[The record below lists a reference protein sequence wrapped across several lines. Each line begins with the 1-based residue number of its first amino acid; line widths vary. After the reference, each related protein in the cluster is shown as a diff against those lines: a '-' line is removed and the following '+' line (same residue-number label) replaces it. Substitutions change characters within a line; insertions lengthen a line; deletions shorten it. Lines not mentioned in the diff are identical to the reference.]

1 MQQVNEVC
9 KIDQKSLCPYIIMD
23 FYIILAYPKR
33 ILFRFETIKLR
44 CMTMLEHNLKELLLK
59 GNSRS
64 YTDFV
69 ADIVSKRPELV
80 GQLWD
85 IYLSM
90 EEPVSRRAAW
100 IIDTASEDKPDW
112 VEPFLPDLIRKLP
125 VFNHDGLKRHAL
137 RMIARLPFPVNT
149 DGELMNIT
157 FEWLLSPTE
166 SVAVKMYCIQIL
178 YRLSATEPDIL
189 QELYDTI
196 EFQMSDGTPGFRS
209 IGSKMMR
216 DIDKDIMQ
224 RKTKS
229 GK

>member
-1 MQQVNEVC
+1 MEQQD
-9 KIDQKSLCPYIIMD
+9 KM
-23 FYIILAYPKR
+23 A
-33 ILFRFETIKLR
+33 IK
-44 CMTMLEHNLKELLLK
+44 EHNLRELLLK

-80 GQLWD
+80 SELWEV
-85 IYLSM
+85 YLAM

-100 IIDTASEDKPDW
+100 IIDTASENKPEW
-112 VEPFLPDLIRKLP
+112 VVPFLPGLIEKLP

-137 RMIARLPFPVNT
+137 RMIARMPFPQGLE
-149 DGELMNIT
+149 GELMNIA
-157 FEWLLSPTE
+157 FEWLVTTTE

-196 EFQMSDGTPGFRS
+196 EFQMTDATPGFKS
-209 IGSKMMR
+209 IGSKLMR
-216 DIDKDIMQ
+216 RIDKDIMQ
-224 RKTKS
+224 RKVGRK
-229 GK
+229 G

>member
-1 MQQVNEVC
+1 MALQQYN
-9 KIDQKSLCPYIIMD
+9 
-23 FYIILAYPKR
+23 
-33 ILFRFETIKLR
+33 FR
-44 CMTMLEHNLKELLLK
+44 ELLLK

-69 ADIVSKRPELV
+69 ADIVTKRPELV
-80 GQLWD
+80 NELWE
-85 IYLSM
+85 IYLAM

-100 IIDTASEDKPDW
+100 IIDTASEDKPGW
-112 VEPFLPDLIRKLP
+112 VEPFLPQLIVKLP

-137 RMIARLPFPVNT
+137 RMIARSHFPIGT
-149 DGELMNIT
+149 EGELMNIT
-157 FEWLLSPTE
+157 FEWLLSTTE

-196 EFQMSDGTPGFRS
+196 EFQIADGTPGFKS

-216 DIDKDIMQ
+216 QIDKDILQ
-224 RKTKS
+224 RKL
-229 GK
+229 GR

>member
-1 MQQVNEVC
+1 MEL
-9 KIDQKSLCPYIIMD
+9 K
-23 FYIILAYPKR
+23 AYN
-33 ILFRFETIKLR
+33 FR
-44 CMTMLEHNLKELLLK
+44 ELLLK

-80 GQLWD
+80 SELWE

-100 IIDTASEDKPDW
+100 IIDTASETKPDW
-112 VEPFLPDLIRKLP
+112 VIPFLPRLIEKLP
-125 VFNHDGLKRHAL
+125 FFGHDGLKRHAL
-137 RMIARLPFPVNT
+137 RMIARLPFAKDTEGILLDISFN
-149 DGELMNIT
+149 
-157 FEWLLSPTE
+157 WLSVPTE
-166 SVAVKMYCIQIL
+166 SVAVKMYCMQIL

-196 EFQMSDGTPGFRS
+196 EFQMADGTPGFRG

-216 DIDKDIMQ
+216 DIDRDIMR
-224 RKTKS
+224 RKMV
-229 GK
+229 